1 MDFYLEEA
9 LPVDPRKIERC
20 DSPIV
25 KGWDLAYLRFGKPD
39 LNKQADFFRDFG
51 FVIADQTS
59 DRLYVR
65 GAGLSPYFIV
75 VEKAP
80 KAEFLGLGVD
90 VRSREELAALAT
102 NDRVSIDS
110 VDGPGGGER
119 ARLTDPN
126 GFTIDAVYN
135 RAQEQE
141 RAVRKA
147 AEHNTPENKVRIN
160 QGQRG
165 PIAPPDVVRLG
176 HVVLL
181 TPDFTGSMQWY
192 KSRFGLIPTDVLCLK
207 DGTPALAF
215 NRFDRGN
222 TPADHHS
229 IVLTTYPVKGY
240 DHSAYEVH
248 DIDAVGLGQQ
258 MMKQKGHK
266 HEWGIG
272 RHILGSQLFDYWSDQ
287 DGFKFEHFADG
298 DVFTSDYETGYHP
311 LSSQGLYQ
319 WGADFPPAFTK
330 PKLSIGFILELVR
343 NLRTVPDFTFKKL
356 QMMLSS
362 TNSKAR
368 PWL

>member
-1 MDFYLEEA
+1 MDFSLEET
-9 LPVDPRKIERC
+9 LPVDPRRVDRIA
-20 DSPIV
+20 SPIT
-25 KGWDLAYLRFGKPD
+25 KAWDLAYLRFGKPD
-39 LNKQADFFRDFG
+39 LEEQAAFFKDFG
-51 FVIADQTS
+51 FVIAEQTP

-65 GAGLSPYFIV
+65 GAGPNPYFIV
-75 VEKAP
+75 VEKVP
-80 KAEFLGLGVD
+80 KAVFLGLGVEI
-90 VRSREELAALAT
+90 RTREELEALAA
-102 NDRVSIDS
+102 NDKVSIDP
-110 VDGPGGGER
+110 VEGPGGGER

-126 GFTIDAVYN
+126 GFTIDVVFN
-135 RAQEQE
+135 RTEE
-141 RAVRKA
+141 TEYSVRKA
-147 AEHNTPENKVRIN
+147 ADHNTPENKVRVN

-192 KSRFGLIPTDVLCLK
+192 ISRFGLIATDVLCLK

-215 NRFDRGN
+215 NRFDRGD

-248 DIDAVGLGQQ
+248 DLDAVGLGQQ
-258 MMKQKGHK
+258 VMKQKGHK

-311 LSSQGLYQ
+311 LSSKGLYQ
-319 WGADFPPAFTK
+319 WGADFPTAFTK
-330 PKLSIGFILELVR
+330 PKLSVGFLLELIQ
-343 NLRTVPDFTFKKL
+343 NLRTVPDLTLKKL

-362 TNSKAR
+362 TGSKAR

>member
-1 MDFYLEEA
+1 MDFSLEET
-9 LPVDPRKIERC
+9 LPVDPRKVERAT
-20 DSPIV
+20 SPIA
-25 KGWDLAYLRFGKPD
+25 KGWELAYLRFGKPD
-39 LNKQADFFRDFG
+39 LAKQAEFFRDFG
-51 FVIADQTS
+51 FIIAEQTS

-65 GAGLSPYFIV
+65 GAGSSPYFIV
-75 VEKAP
+75 VEQAP
-80 KAEFLGLGVD
+80 KAEFLGLGVEI
-90 VRSREELAALAT
+90 RNRNELEALAA
-102 NDRVSIDS
+102 NDGVSIDQIE
-110 VDGPGGGER
+110 GPGGGER

-126 GFTIDAVYN
+126 GFTIDAVLG
-135 RAQEQE
+135 RAEAPE

-147 AEHNTPENKVRIN
+147 ATHNTPENKVRIN

-181 TPDFTGSMQWY
+181 TPDFAGSMEWY
-192 KSRFGLIPTDVLCLK
+192 QSRFGLIPTDVLCLK

-215 NRFDRGN
+215 NRFDRGDH
-222 TPADHHS
+222 PADHHS

-248 DIDAVGLGQQ
+248 DLDAVGLGQQ
-258 MMKQKGHK
+258 VMKQKGHK

-287 DGFKFEHFADG
+287 DEFKFEHFADG

-319 WGADFPPAFTK
+319 WGADFPEAFTK
-330 PKLSIGFILELVR
+330 PKISIGFILEFLR
-343 NLRTVPDFTFKKL
+343 NLRTVPDLTLKKL
-356 QMMLSS
+356 QLMLSGTS
-362 TNSKAR
+362 SKAR